1 MIEGRIVTVV
11 ARHSRALGITWGFQ
25 YGNPTTN
32 TAFRLSD
39 IYGTAGP
46 ILLSPATP
54 PGATGPIPASGIS
67 SIPAAVNLPIAGP
80 AGAIGLIFGAVRD
93 QLRLNMQL
101 SALEQQSLARTLST
115 PRIVALDNQ
124 EAEVKQGEEVPFTT
138 VDSSGRT
145 TITFKE
151 AVLSLKVTP
160 HVTADQRV
168 SLKVR
173 ATDDSK
179 GERIDFAG
187 GFAFPFN
194 KNEATSSILV
204 DNGATVVIGGVR
216 KRREFASE
224 DRVPFL
230 GEVPVLGWL
239 FKRRTEN
246 VEPENL
252 ELLIFITP
260 RILDEPRQARG
271 Y

>member
-1 MIEGRIVTVV
+1 
-11 ARHSRALGITWGFQ
+11 
-25 YGNPTTN
+25 
-32 TAFRLSD
+32 
-39 IYGTAGP
+39 
-46 ILLSPATP
+46 
-54 PGATGPIPASGIS
+54 
-67 SIPAAVNLPIAGP
+67 
-80 AGAIGLIFGAVRD
+80 
-93 QLRLNMQL
+93 MQL

-124 EAEVKQGEEVPFTT
+124 EAEIKQGEEVPFTT

-145 TITFKE
+145 TVTFKE

-168 SLKVR
+168 SMKVR

>member
-1 MIEGRIVTVV
+1 
-11 ARHSRALGITWGFQ
+11 
-25 YGNPTTN
+25 
-32 TAFRLSD
+32 
-39 IYGTAGP
+39 
-46 ILLSPATP
+46 
-54 PGATGPIPASGIS
+54 
-67 SIPAAVNLPIAGP
+67 
-80 AGAIGLIFGAVRD
+80 
-93 QLRLNMQL
+93 MQI
-101 SALEQQSLARTLST
+101 SALEDQSLARTLST
-115 PRIVALDNQ
+115 PRVVALDNQ
-124 EAEVKQGEEVPFTT
+124 EAEIKQGEEVPFTT

-168 SLKVR
+168 SLKVK
-173 ATDDSK
+173 ATDDTR

-194 KNEATSSILV
+194 RNEATSSILV

-216 KRREFASE
+216 KRTESVAE
-224 DRVPFL
+224 TKVPFL
-230 GEVPVLGWL
+230 GDVPILGWL

-246 VEPENL
+246 VEPQML

-260 RILDEPRQARG
+260 RIIDEPRQARG